1 MLYKKENPHGGDI
14 YGKDKIILDFSANTN
29 PLGTPKGVKDAIIDT
44 MDSIDRYPDPYC
56 RKLREALAGHEG
68 VPEDYL
74 ICGNG
79 AAEVIYA
86 YCAAVG
92 AGAAVEVA
100 PTFAEYSIAG
110 MRYGMYMKR
119 YELKAENGFV
129 LDKGFLDY
137 MATENPQAVILC
149 NPNNPTGKTIDKN
162 LLREIIAYAKRK
174 AIRVFI
180 DECFLDM
187 CDNVEHKGDKK
198 AAVAPAA
205 KGSKLTLDATDLLYG
220 NPHLFVLKAFTK
232 SYGMAGVRLGYG
244 MTSDIRLLEKM
255 SEAAPPWNVSTMAQA
270 AGIAALKEQEFLE
283 RSKAIVRAE
292 RVWLAESLRGLGY
305 RVIDSETNYM
315 LFEAGN
321 NLEER
326 LRARG
331 IAIRNCRN
339 FPGLSG
345 EWYRIA
351 VRTHEENMKLIAA
364 MSNM

>member
-1 MLYKKENPHGGDI
+1 MLYNKENPHGGDI
-14 YGKDKIILDFSANTN
+14 YGKTKIMLDFSANTN
-29 PLGTPKGVKDAIIDT
+29 PLGTPKGVKEAIIAT

-92 AGAAVEVA
+92 AGAVVEAA

-110 MRYGMYMKR
+110 THFGMSMKR
-119 YELKAENGFV
+119 YELRAENEFAF
-129 LDKGFLDY
+129 DKGFLDFI
-137 MATENPQAVILC
+137 AAENPQAVILC

-162 LLREIIAYAKRK
+162 LLREIIAYTKRK

-187 CDNVEHKGDKK
+187 CDNVERKGDKK
-198 AAVAPAA
+198 AAVMPAK
-205 KGSKLTLDATDLLYG
+205 KGSKLTADAVDLLYG

-244 MTSDIRLLEKM
+244 MTSDFRFLSKM
-255 SEAAPPWNVSTMAQA
+255 AETVQPWNVSTMAQA
-270 AGIAALKEQEFLE
+270 AGIAALKEKEFLE

-292 RVWLAESLRGLGY
+292 RVWLSDSLKNLGY
-305 RVIDSETNYM
+305 RVIGSEANYI

-331 IAIRNCRN
+331 IAIRSCKN